1 MKRKQ
6 GVNIVAFGSFF
17 QLVRSLTLRSWDF
30 DKIGLETSKSGLGLM
45 MLPVRGSRFLRQDQ
59 VKILHV
65 VAMEEAWNT
74 STFGEALWKF
84 LKDLKYVISGSPTS
98 FKGSSKLDRISGM
111 NFQGQGTIVDWLLFG
126 NQREAYLGFV
136 KLLKLWPKA
145 IVSHHSPCG
154 SGVVEVHP
162 EFRRSICS
170 SRGISKFGFVKWL
183 MYSNQL
189 LCIDTFHT
197 FQRGSRDGKEP
208 NPVVPQELR
217 MEFLKAVGDRV
228 PEVHFRLNKREVEL
242 VLQNRVEELPLFP
255 EMQYMYRHFDDAVF
269 ILEIYPDLFSTVQAT
284 AVKVEKMWKILDSKL
299 G

>member
-1 MKRKQ
+1 MRRK
-6 GVNIVAFGSFF
+6 GVNVVAFGSLY

-30 DKIGLETSKSGLGLM
+30 EKIGLETSKSGLGLM
-45 MLPVRGSRFLRQDQ
+45 MLPMRGSRFLRQEQ
-59 VKILHV
+59 AKFLHV

-74 STFGEALWKF
+74 STFGPALWKLF
-84 LKDLKYVISGSPTS
+84 KDLKYITVGSPTQA
-98 FKGSSKLDRISGM
+98 KGSSKLDRVSGM
-111 NFQGQGTIVDWLLFG
+111 NFQGQGGTILDWLLFG

-170 SRGISKFGFVKWL
+170 SRGISQTGFVRWL
-183 MYSNQL
+183 MHSNQL

-197 FQRGSRDGKEP
+197 FQRGSRDGMEP
-208 NPVVPQELR
+208 NPVVPPELR
-217 MEFLKAVGDRV
+217 MEFLEAVGSRV
-228 PEVHFRLNKREVEL
+228 PEVHFRLNKHEVDL
-242 VLQNRVEELPLFP
+242 VLQDRVEELPLFP

-284 AVKVEKMWKILDSKL
+284 AKKVEKMWEILDSKL
-299 G
+299 S